1 MALGWPTFG
10 TGGTREGA
18 RSRENAID
26 GERPSPHVE
35 AATPVDAAVRQ
46 HTGST
51 VLQRW
56 ASKPIRN
63 DDDGVGDDDED
74 DEEDDMDDDDSDD
87 EEA

>member
-1 MALGWPTFG
+1 MALGVPEKARDRERTRSMASGRPPTSKPLAQSTLQF
-10 TGGTREGA
+10 
-18 RSRENAID
+18 
-26 GERPSPHVE
+26 
-35 AATPVDAAVRQ
+35 
-46 HTGST
+46 GST